1 MCDHGVCVHVC
12 VWVIVHMQVCV
23 YVDACMPRGLM
34 LTLESLLM
42 AVHCILGHG
51 LLLDPGITHMSGLAS
66 QLVLGDVLS
75 SPSECWS

>member
-23 YVDACMPRGLM
+23 YVDACMHGGLM

-42 AVHCILGHG
+42 VVHCILGSWS
-51 LLLDPGITHMSGLAS
+51 LAGITRMSGLGS
-66 QLVLGDVLS
+66 QLFLGDVLS
-75 SPSECWS
+75 SSSECRN